1 MTDHEPG
8 WVSAFF
14 ALAKRIA
21 SREHADWYDAM
32 SAEAH
37 HVPPS
42 EVGGFA
48 LGCTVAA
55 FKVRIT
61 SASFHLMLARGL
73 LVAGAILWAAL
84 NLRFAGRMSMAGAQE
99 LELLGYIT
107 ALIFAAGAW
116 ATARLGFAITVRL
129 AAPVIA
135 VLLMALL
142 GLEIADPSSA
152 NLAIHR
158 ALLLE
163 DLWVLAMAVIVAS
176 LTPRLLASR
185 AAPVH

>member
-1 MTDHEPG
+1 MTVHKPF
-8 WVSAFF
+8 WASALF

-21 SREHADWYDAM
+21 GREHAGWYEVM

-42 EVGGFA
+42 KMGGFA
-48 LGCTVAA
+48 LGCTGAA

-61 SASFHLMLARGL
+61 SASFHLTLARGL
-73 LVAGAILWAAL
+73 LVVGAILWAAL
-84 NLRFAGRMSMAGAQE
+84 NLRFAGRMSMTGAQE
-99 LELLGYIT
+99 LELLGYMT

-116 ATARLGFAITVRL
+116 ATARHGFAITVRL

-142 GLEIADPSSA
+142 SLEIADPSSA

-163 DLWVLAMAVIVAS
+163 DLWMLAMAVIIAS
-176 LTPRLLASR
+176 LTPRLLAAR
-185 AAPVH
+185 VAPVN